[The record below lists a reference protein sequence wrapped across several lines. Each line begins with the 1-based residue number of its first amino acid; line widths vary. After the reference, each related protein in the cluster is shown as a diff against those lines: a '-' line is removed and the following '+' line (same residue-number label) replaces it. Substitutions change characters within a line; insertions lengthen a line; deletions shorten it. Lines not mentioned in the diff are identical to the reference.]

1 VHGRFGRPILTFFAQ
16 VSPNELIS
24 EIRQYLSDEVPTCIY
39 TNYHFECA
47 GKPIKE
53 DAGEL
58 IAAVPDLVDGT
69 VLTMVEGTPSPIL

>member
-1 VHGRFGRPILTFFAQ
+1 M
-16 VSPNELIS
+16 SPNELIA
-24 EIRQYLSDEVPTCIY
+24 EIRQYLADEIATCIY

-58 IAAVPDLVDGT
+58 AAAVADLTDGT
-69 VLTMVEGTPSPIL
+69 VLTMVEGTPYVCL